1 MLCVH
6 LPRPSA
12 GMNTVSMMD
21 LLLVHLERQGA
32 GVADHGIKILLL
44 VIVVDHSRWSLVKY
58 NSCPF
63 CLEKY
68 FIIPQYSV
76 DL

>member
-1 MLCVH
+1 M
-6 LPRPSA
+6 PNA
-12 GMNTVSMMD
+12 GINTVSMMD

-32 GVADHGIKILLL
+32 GVVDHGIKILLL
-44 VIVVDHSRWSLVKY
+44 VIVVNHSRWSLVKY
-58 NSCPF
+58 NNCPV

-68 FIIPQYSV
+68 FIILQYSV